1 MIILFKTPIC
11 PRCGALQK
19 FLESLDAEFNTIDL
33 SQPEGL
39 TELYAAGVYTTEAP
53 VLFAD
58 GVYLMAQDLFKGNVM
73 NEAII
78 KQNIGKF

>member
-1 MIILFKTPIC
+1 MIILFKTPMC
-11 PRCGALQK
+11 PRCSVLQK
-19 FLESLDAEFNTIDL
+19 FLESLDAEFNMIDL

-53 VLFAD
+53 VLFTD

-73 NEAII
+73 NEAVVR
-78 KQNIGKF
+78 QYTGKL